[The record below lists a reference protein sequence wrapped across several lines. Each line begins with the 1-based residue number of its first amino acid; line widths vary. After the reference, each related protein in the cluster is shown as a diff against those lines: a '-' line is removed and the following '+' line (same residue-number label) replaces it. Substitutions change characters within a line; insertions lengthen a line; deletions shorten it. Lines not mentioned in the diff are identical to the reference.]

1 MKQRAELSLKKEG
14 RESNMA
20 DKKKQFIIFGLCS
33 FLALV
38 LCLVTLVIVV
48 KQVEKDNAKVS
59 SATDEKS
66 KTELS
71 GDEKQLS
78 EYIYSL
84 TSSAVGDK
92 FVKIN
97 KYTDIAIDDGGVKVY
112 LPDGSES
119 ENDAS
124 IFSYAKNYIIPFVD
138 SLYGEDYV
146 GQFGKPY
153 DAMPLVNLDGAE
165 MTATYHVGEVDDIG
179 NPVLD
184 DEGNQI
190 DTDYYFITYT
200 VDGKSISTDT
210 PEEVFG
216 TIENPDIKSA
226 LGKELSSVCAIN
238 STEAVAEDFIITL
251 KVNRLTDEISTLSI
265 CRNYTIT
272 ADVTFKGD
280 LAVFGERT
288 FVFPYSVTNTYEY
301 FYAGV
306 TLSET
311 EVTIDEGD
319 EISLTVNA
327 VIEDDSEYEV
337 TFTSSDTS
345 IATVDEMGYV
355 KGVTKSDEPVTITVT
370 LKYMGETFTD
380 ECLVYVGNV
389 SN

>member
-1 MKQRAELSLKKEG
+1 
-14 RESNMA
+14 MA

-71 GDEKQLS
+71 GDEAQLS

-97 KYTDIAIDDGGVKVY
+97 KYTDIAVDDGGVKVY

-138 SLYGEDYV
+138 SLYGEDYT

-165 MTATYHVGEVDDIG
+165 MTATYHVGEVDDSG

-226 LGKELSSVCAIN
+226 LGKELSSVCSIN
-238 STEAVAEDFIITL
+238 STEAVAKDFIITL

-265 CRNYTIT
+265 CRNYIVT

-311 EVTIDEGD
+311 EITIDEGD

-355 KGVTKSDEPVTITVT
+355 KGVAKSDEPVTITVT

>member
-1 MKQRAELSLKKEG
+1 
-14 RESNMA
+14 MA

-97 KYTDIAIDDGGVKVY
+97 KYTDIAVDDGGVMVY
-112 LPDGSES
+112 LSDGSES
-119 ENDAS
+119 GNDAA

-153 DAMPLVNLDGAE
+153 YAMPLVNLDGSE
-165 MTATYHVGEVDDIG
+165 MTATYHIGEVDDNG

-226 LGKELSSVCAIN
+226 LGKELSSVCSIN
-238 STEAVAEDFIITL
+238 SAEAVAEDFIITL

-265 CRNYTIT
+265 CRNYIVS

-280 LAVFGERT
+280 LRVFGDKK
-288 FVFPYSVTNTYEY
+288 FVFPYSVTDTYEY

-306 TLSET
+306 TLSES
-311 EVTIDEGD
+311 
-319 EISLTVNA
+319 EISIEEGKEINLTVNA
-327 VIEDDSEYEV
+327 VIEDNSEYEV
-337 TFTSSDTS
+337 EFSSSDES

-355 KGVTKSDEPVTITVT
+355 KGIKSSDEPVVITVT
-370 LKYMGETFTD
+370 LKYMGESFTD
-380 ECLVYVGNV
+380 TCLVNVGNI